1 MSFPFLHRRGAVP
14 GIVAKLLIACFFA
27 LRNRARPSYWL
38 NSALDLDL
46 YAVARVR

>member
-1 MSFPFLHRRGAVP
+1 MVFPFWHRRDALP
-14 GIVAKLLIACFFA
+14 GIVAKLLIARFFA
-27 LRNRARPSYWL
+27 LRNGVCPSYWL